1 MDKLTKNDMRLKE
14 LLSDLECELDN
25 NYTHDQRLTNIAI
38 TVLAAKECGVTD
50 KAIEIIEANRD
61 KSFHEIEHMLYISDR
76 IFPDLEI
83 VDDDELDDD
92 EK

>member
-1 MDKLTKNDMRLKE
+1 MDKLTKEDKRLEK
-14 LLSDLECELDN
+14 LLFNLECKLDN
-25 NYTHDQRLTNIAI
+25 NYTQDQRLTNIAI

-50 KAIEIIEANRD
+50 KAIEIIETNRD

-76 IFPDLEI
+76 IFPELEI
-83 VDDDELDDD
+83 VDDDELADD

>member
-1 MDKLTKNDMRLKE
+1 MNKLTKEDMRLKK
-14 LLSDLECELDN
+14 LLFDLECELDD
-25 NYTHDQRLTNIAI
+25 NYTQDQRLTSIAI

-50 KAIEIIEANRD
+50 KAIEIIEANRE
-61 KSFHEIEHMLYISDR
+61 KTFHEIEHMLYISDR
-76 IFPDLEI
+76 IFPELEI